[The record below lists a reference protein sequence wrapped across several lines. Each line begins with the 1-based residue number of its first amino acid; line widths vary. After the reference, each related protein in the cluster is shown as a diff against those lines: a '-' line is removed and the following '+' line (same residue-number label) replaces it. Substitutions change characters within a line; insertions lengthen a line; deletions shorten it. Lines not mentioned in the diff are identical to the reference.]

1 MIFAFELSFRGWF
14 PGWAAVLMGL
24 AGTIAVALLYL
35 REAGRLGI
43 GTRLL
48 AAALRAASLALIL
61 FLVMKPSLLWE
72 SRSERRRPIA
82 VLADDSQSML
92 VRDARPDF
100 PDRRRTAIAFNLI
113 DAKQPIPTMPSTG
126 DLPAETP
133 EKPSRLELEQA
144 LLTHPKMKLLE
155 RLGQRGPVL
164 PSSFGTRRS
173 SLDGRTTDWVKAL
186 QGKEPRTALAESAF
200 DWLKRDELELPAA
213 MVLFTDGREN
223 AGPRTL
229 TELAVECR
237 KRDVPLFVVGLGSSN
252 FGRLSFREV
261 VAAETLFVDD
271 IVAVP
276 IRFRAQGH
284 VDQQA
289 EIVLKLNGREVAR
302 KTVTLTDSDDLREV
316 LLFTPTIADA
326 AAGKQ
331 ELSTS
336 IRLSSDGDKPSDEAL
351 KSVRVVD
358 RKLKVL
364 VVDST
369 PRWDFK
375 YLQRSLLRDRR
386 VEARFWLSEGDREA
400 MKAGPPF
407 LPNFPMNREELNAY
421 DLLILGDLPASALS
435 SVQQEAI
442 REFVAEGGGFIHI
455 AGRQA
460 GPASFAGT
468 PIADVLPVDV
478 PSIKF
483 PIDANMRTAS
493 FRPQLTAQ
501 GARHPALRLDDDPAR
516 NGAVWKELPEIF
528 WHYPVTALKPAA
540 EALLAHPTAKTAD
553 GKPMPLI
560 AAHYYGKGQAV
571 FVGIDETWR
580 WRYNEADRW
589 FGRFWTQ
596 AVYNAG
602 VPRTLGTK
610 LTQLS
615 LDTLEPQLG
624 KTGQVYARLLKPDLT
639 PQTADQVEAVLE
651 RLDVPAGDAGR
662 LNRIMLRKLPG
673 TTGDYLAVLPFA
685 QVGRTA
691 LTVDNGGNPGTL
703 EYRVTLPADHEL
715 APGGMMEEDLRKLA
729 ADTGGKFYRE
739 ETVDELPNDV
749 QGKSVPIVRREET
762 VLWNVWSLLAVVLL
776 FSVEWIVRK
785 WSSLS

>member
-14 PGWAAVLMGL
+14 PGWAVVLMGL
-24 AGTIAVALLYL
+24 VATAAVAMLYL
-35 REAGRLGI
+35 REAGRLSL

-48 AAALRAASLALIL
+48 AAGLRAASLALIL
-61 FLVMKPSLLWE
+61 FLVMKPSMLWE

-82 VLADDSQSML
+82 ILADDSQSML

-100 PDRRRTAIAFNLI
+100 LDRRRVAVAFNLI
-113 DAKQPIPTMPSTG
+113 ESNQPIPAFPSSG
-126 DLPAETP
+126 DLPAEMPETP
-133 EKPSRLELEQA
+133 TRLELEQA
-144 LLTHPKMKLLE
+144 LLTHPKLKLLD
-155 RLGQRGPVL
+155 RLGQRGPVF

-173 SLDGRTTDWVKAL
+173 SLDGRTADWVKAL
-186 QGKEPRTALAESAF
+186 QGKEPRSALAESAF

-213 MVLFTDGREN
+213 MVVFTDGREN
-223 AGPRTL
+223 AGPRSL
-229 TELAVECR
+229 TDLAAECR
-237 KRDVPLFVVGLGSSN
+237 KRDVPLFVVGLGSSSV
-252 FGRLSFREV
+252 GRLSLREV

-276 IRFRAQGH
+276 VRFRSKGH
-284 VDQQA
+284 KDAQA

-302 KTVTLTDSDDLREV
+302 KSVTLTDSDDLREV
-316 LLFTPTIADA
+316 LMFTPTIADA

-331 ELSTS
+331 ELSTT
-336 IRLSSDGDKPSDEAL
+336 IRLMSLGDVPADEAI

-400 MKAGPPF
+400 MNAGAPF
-407 LPNFPMNREELNAY
+407 LPGFPSNREELNAF
-421 DLLILGDLPASALS
+421 DLLIFGDLAATALTN
-435 SVQQEAI
+435 VQQEAI
-442 REFVAEGGGFIHI
+442 RDFVAEGGGFIHI
-455 AGRQA
+455 AGRRA

-468 PIADVLPVDV
+468 PLADVLPVDV
-478 PSIKF
+478 QSLNF
-483 PIDANMRTAS
+483 PIDSNNRSAS
-493 FRPQLTAQ
+493 FRPLLTAQ
-501 GARHPALRLDDDPAR
+501 GVRHPAFRLDDDPLR
-516 NGAVWKELPEIF
+516 NVAVWQQLPEVF

-540 EALLAHPTAKTAD
+540 ESLLAHPTATMAD
-553 GKPMPLI
+553 GKPMPMI
-560 AAHYYGKGQAV
+560 AAHYYGKGQAI
-571 FVGIDETWR
+571 FVGFDETWR

-615 LDTLEPQLG
+615 LDTLEPQVG
-624 KTGQVYARLLKPDLT
+624 RTGQVYARLLKPDLT

-651 RLDVPAGDAGR
+651 RLDVPAGEPGR
-662 LNRIMLRKLPG
+662 LNRITLRKLPG
-673 TTGDYLAVLPFA
+673 TTGDYLAVVPFS
-685 QVGRTA
+685 QVGRTM

-715 APGGMMEEDLRKLA
+715 APGGMMEEELRMLA
-729 ADTGGKFYRE
+729 EQSGGKFYRE
-739 ETVDELPNDV
+739 DTVDELPNDLR
-749 QGKSVPIVRREET
+749 GKSVPIVRREET
-762 VLWNVWSLLAVVLL
+762 VLWNVWSLLAVVFLL
-776 FSVEWIVRK
+776 SVEWVVRK